1 MKLSHLLYCPALA
14 LLTLTI
20 TACSS
25 SAPDTSEKSP
35 IADLYITADGI
46 YSGNNSSADIK
57 DIAIADG
64 KIICVSNTLSCI
76 GHTRDTTKTIDFDG
90 YVYPGFTDSHAHL
103 LGIGQ
108 REMTLNLEGTSSV
121 TDLKGRVQTYMDE
134 LPVVEPVIGRGWIE
148 THWPENR
155 FPTREDLDEVSTDRV
170 IILQRSDG
178 HASVVNS
185 KALEMAAITA
195 QTEIPFGGD
204 ILRSR
209 NEQPT
214 GMLIDTA
221 QDLIA
226 ALIPTETADRRS
238 AAYIKAGKVYS
249 ASGWTGLHNMSVA
262 PSDVAV
268 MQSLSDS
275 GEIPLRVFNSLDYTA
290 ATPDVLSSDSR
301 ADNQMV
307 TTRSIK
313 LYIDGA
319 LGSRGAALL
328 EPYDDDPGNRGLIML
343 NKDEAMEIFK
353 TSLREGVQINTHA
366 IGDRGNRLVL
376 DWYEEAFTAVP
387 ETERAIKT
395 PRWRVE
401 HAQILNLDDLDRF
414 KALGVIPSM
423 QPSHAIGDLHFAPS
437 RIGTERLK
445 GGYAWQSLLD
455 SGVIIVGGSDAPVE
469 RGDPRIE
476 FYAAVARKDQSGFSG
491 EGWYPEQAVSRL
503 NALKMFTAWP
513 AYASFRE
520 DSLGTIEVGK
530 IADFTI
536 FSDDIMTINEAE
548 ILTVEPVATVIGGKV
563 TGE

>member
-1 MKLSHLLYCPALA
+1 MTYQTLLLSSA
-14 LLTLTI
+14 LTLSVFTLA
-20 TACSS
+20 ACSPPS
-25 SAPDTSEKSP
+25 SAPSAPALE
-35 IADLYITADGI
+35 ADLYITATGI
-46 YSGNNSSADIK
+46 YSGTREKVNLK
-57 DIAIADG
+57 DIAVENG
-64 KIICVSNTLSCI
+64 LIICASNAQSCAKHV
-76 GHTRDTTKTIDFDG
+76 GENTQALDFDG

-108 REMTLNLEGTSSV
+108 REMTLNLEGTSSI
-121 TDLKGRVQTYMDE
+121 TDLQGRVQSYVDE
-134 LPVVEPVIGRGWIE
+134 QSDDQPIIGRGWIE

-155 FPTREDLDEVSTDRV
+155 FPTREDLDTISSDRV
-170 IILQRSDG
+170 IILQRADG

-185 KALEMAAITA
+185 KALELAGINA

-204 ILRSR
+204 ILRGR
-209 NEQPT
+209 NDAPT

-221 QDLIA
+221 QDLVA
-226 ALIPTETADRRS
+226 SLIPAQTAERNRE
-238 AAYIKAGKVYS
+238 AYIKAGQVYS
-249 ASGWTGLHNMSVA
+249 AAGWTGLHNMSVS
-262 PSDVAV
+262 PREVSV
-268 MQSLSDS
+268 MQTLSE
-275 GEIPLRVFNSLDYTA
+275 GGQMPLRVFNSLDYDA
-290 ATPDVLSSDSR
+290 AAPEVLSANKNDTNAR
-301 ADNQMV
+301 I

-328 EPYDDDPGNRGLIML
+328 EPYSDDPKNSGLIL
-343 NKDEAMEIFK
+343 LKKNEAMEIFK
-353 TSLREGVQINTHA
+353 MSLREGIQVNTHA

-376 DWYEEAFTAVP
+376 DWYKEAFTAVP
-387 ETERAIKT
+387 ETERVIKD

-437 RIGTERLK
+437 RIGVERLK

-476 FYAAVARKDQSGFSG
+476 FYAAVARKDQNGFSG

-503 NALKMFTAWP
+503 NALKMFTSWP

-536 FSDDIMTINEAE
+536 FSDDIMTIDEAD
-548 ILTVEPVATVIGGKV
+548 ILTVEPVATIIDGKI